1 MRSCQELA
9 KNLNQETHSDLKKTL
24 QKTLHDFVLTRIQVR
39 FFKILLK
46 SHKTIL
52 QKILL
57 RNALLSHND
66 LIQDIVSYYLY
77 KKNMGKIFLLYI
89 MKTKFLIWYNIFS
102 CINYHHILLDDSLDN
117 WKVYYKIKKMFFIIY
132 LSCWIFHYFFYN
144 LIKIYLQ
151 KFQNKKKCFSISITY
166 GKLIIY
172 FLKILLRNKIS

>member
-1 MRSCQELA
+1 M
-9 KNLNQETHSDLKKTL
+9 
-24 QKTLHDFVLTRIQVR
+24 HDFVLTRIQVR

-52 QKILL
+52 QEILP

-77 KKNMGKIFLLYI
+77 KKNMGKIFLIYI
-89 MKTKFLIWYNIFS
+89 MKTKFLIWYNVFN

-132 LSCWIFHYFFYN
+132 LSCWIFHYFFTILSRYTYRN
-144 LIKIYLQ
+144 SKIK
-151 KFQNKKKCFSISITY
+151 KNV
-166 GKLIIY
+166 
-172 FLKILLRNKIS
+172 FLFPLLMAN